1 MPSKNIFHETS
12 QEYETARYLD
22 SEEMIAEYLAVCLD
36 DPNPDVFLIALGE
49 VAKARG
55 VAQLARDTGLSRE
68 SLYKTFSPGTKP
80 RFETILK
87 ITTALGVP
95 LGINRA
101 LKQGNVGIFRRKSE
115 RWPR

>member
-1 MPSKNIFHETS
+1 MKKIATREFEAS
-12 QEYETARYLD
+12 RYLD
-22 SEEMIAEYLAVCLD
+22 SEEAIQEYLAACLE

-55 VAQLARDTGLSRE
+55 VAQLSKDTGLSRE

-87 ITTALGVP
+87 ISKALGVP
-95 LGINRA
+95 LGI
-101 LKQGNVGIFRRKSE
+101 KQGSE
-115 RWPR
+115 NAHL

>member
-1 MPSKNIFHETS
+1 MKKIAIREFEAS
-12 QEYETARYLD
+12 RYLD
-22 SEEMIAEYLAVCLD
+22 SEEVIQEYLAACLE

-55 VAQLARDTGLSRE
+55 VAQLAKDTGLSRE

-87 ITTALGVP
+87 ISKALGVP
-95 LGINRA
+95 LGI
-101 LKQGNVGIFRRKSE
+101 KQGGENVHL
-115 RWPR
+115 